1 MGLSGL
7 LESPQPDKA
16 THLLPWSVSH
26 SVVSISMTPRTMA
39 PQTPLHGIL
48 QARILEGLPFPP
60 PGDVFLLSLIMTGV
74 LLIDSVPG

>member
-39 PQTPLHGIL
+39 PLHGIL